1 VFENFKTFFL
11 LLQGL
16 EDLAAMQELLQIHF
30 QVE

>member
-1 VFENFKTFFL
+1 MFFL